1 MCRASSVFVF
11 KQKTAYEMRISDWSS
26 DVCSSDLEPVQL
38 AQDFRT
44 FDFMSPWEGAEYILP
59 GDEKAAVP
67 EAKGAPS
74 PVPADKVQKADA
86 AAAKQA
92 TPKARTHKPTASPA
106 QNGQRKAEHKPTPK
120 PQPTKASA
128 QKKPG

>member
-74 PVPADKVQKADA
+74 PVTADKVQKADA
-86 AAAKQA
+86 AAAKKA
-92 TPKARTHKPTASPA
+92 TPKARTPKTRSEERRV
-106 QNGQRKAEHKPTPK
+106 GQECGSTGRSRWAPYH
-120 PQPTKASA
+120 
-128 QKKPG
+128 